1 MIGLGSDKKNCV
13 ITQMQWKSCAI
24 RPDPDSSSG
33 CLHRKVF
40 AAGKQTKVWG
50 NHSDSTK
57 GTKVRKSCL
66 SVPRALD
73 IAILI
78 KCPKVPHFHIS
89 SVQNHKTQK
98 EWLQVDSGLYLQMIK
113 PLWQLENPD
122 PDLDLSHWGVGR
134 GVKSQLTEIVQG
146 KERRADSLKVQASQ
160 RSGTSPNQDHWKCRQ
175 VRVPTR
181 TRCNYKVTPGSQC
194 KCNGSSHLHVDP
206 KAKCKITSSF
216 QCKGRVTF

>member
-1 MIGLGSDKKNCV
+1 MIGLGSVKKNCV
-13 ITQMQWKSCAI
+13 ITQMQWKRCAI

-78 KCPKVPHFHIS
+78 KCPKVLHLPNS
-89 SVQNHKTQK
+89 SVQNHK
-98 EWLQVDSGLYLQMIK
+98 G
-113 PLWQLENPD
+113 
-122 PDLDLSHWGVGR
+122 SHP
-134 GVKSQLTEIVQG
+134 
-146 KERRADSLKVQASQ
+146 ERKVQFFWTLFK
-160 RSGTSPNQDHWKCRQ
+160 RPLTPPLPPPFVWTSCGEFFKKRFWALKMVVIYNGQNELPTFKMLYKCR
-175 VRVPTR
+175 
-181 TRCNYKVTPGSQC
+181 C
-194 KCNGSSHLHVDP
+194 
-206 KAKCKITSSF
+206 
-216 QCKGRVTF
+216 

>member
-1 MIGLGSDKKNCV
+1 
-13 ITQMQWKSCAI
+13 MQWKRCAI

-40 AAGKQTKVWG
+40 AAEKQTKVWG
-50 NHSDSTK
+50 NHSDSK

-66 SVPRALD
+66 LVPRALD

-78 KCPKVPHFHIS
+78 KCPKVPHFPIS
-89 SVQNHKTQK
+89 RVQNHKTQVK
-98 EWLQVDSGLYLQMIK
+98 NNDYRRTAACTCRMQMIK
-113 PLWQLENPD
+113 PLWQLGNPD
-122 PDLDLSHWGVGR
+122 PNLDLSHWGVGR

-175 VRVPTR
+175 VRVPNR
-181 TRCNYKVTPGSQC
+181 TRCNYKVTPRSPC
-194 KCNGSSHLHVDP
+194 KCNGSSHLHVDS
-206 KAKCKITSSF
+206 KQNAKWLQDF
-216 QCKGRVTF
+216 NVNAG